1 MPRKYRN
8 TLKAHAHA
16 QASLGKAL
24 IELATSHRVAAAAVE
39 RGGAAATPTGPGQ
52 FSEWIATSCEIAA
65 AAERLLALEVELAR
79 RHGMTWDA
87 VAEVLGVSRQSAW
100 ERFRSHERWNKARQI
115 SQLRQQR
122 KADLFR
128 RMTAGKSDYEVA
140 ILKQIM
146 LGKQ

>member
-24 IELATSHRVAAAAVE
+24 TELATSHRVAAATVE
-39 RGGAAATPTGPGQ
+39 RDGPAATPIGPAQ

-79 RHGMTWDA
+79 RYGMTWDA
-87 VAEVLGVSRQSAW
+87 VAEVLGVTRQSAW
-100 ERFRSHERWNKARQI
+100 ERFRSHERWNKTHRI

-122 KADLFR
+122 STALFR
-128 RMTAGKSDYEVA
+128 KMIVGRSDDEVA
-140 ILKQIM
+140 ILKQM
-146 LGKQ
+146 MRKEP